1 MVKLFLRSSVLLL
14 LLGGARARATDVD
27 TFGFSGAMFD
37 RQGTLQ
43 LAAPGIG
50 GPGAFYAGGGLVYAD
65 SPLVVE
71 YEDGTEEQVVASQV
85 STRLMGG
92 YNLGGRLRFDLEVP
106 IYPAVRLAE
115 PTGNGV
121 DEQSFDR
128 VFAMGDLRLGATL
141 PLVRGES
148 FGLALA
154 PYLDLPTGSTDAY
167 VANGGVG
174 AGLKAALGGGA
185 GALGWAANLGL
196 GLGRAS
202 SLDETLSLGN
212 NLNGGVGLHY
222 AFNEQ
227 LLAGAELTA
236 ILPFVDGFDPWNKRD
251 VEGHLYGSWLGEEGL
266 LATLSAGTGLLA
278 GVGAPD
284 LRVALALAYSPAG
297 PEDADG
303 DGIVDDDDRCP
314 TQPEDK
320 DQFEDSDGCPDLDN
334 DRDGIL
340 DLSDECPNDPE
351 DKDGI
356 EDANG
361 CPDPDNDKDGTL
373 DVDDACP
380 LDPGPRTT
388 QGCPDKDGDTV
399 IDRED
404 ECVDD
409 PGPVELK
416 GCPDRDGDRVPDFR
430 DKCPDEPVDSRADPE
445 RSDGCPSKV
454 VLSKAQIVIL
464 DKVYFDFNKSNIKPV
479 SFGLLD
485 DVAKVIN
492 ANPQLQLIEVGGHT
506 DDVGSDSF
514 NLKLSQAR
522 VDAVVAYL
530 VKKGGVDPSRLV
542 AVGYGETKPISPN
555 TTEAGRA
562 DNRRVEF
569 NILKQN

>member
-14 LLGGARARATDVD
+14 LLAGARARATDVD

-92 YNLGGRLRFDLEVP
+92 YNLAGRVRFDLEVP
-106 IYPAVRLAE
+106 IYPSVRLAE

-121 DEQSFDR
+121 EEQSFDR
-128 VFAMGDLRLGATL
+128 VFGMGNLRLGATM
-141 PLVRGES
+141 PLIRGES
-148 FGLALA
+148 FGLAVA
-154 PYLDLPTGSTDAY
+154 PYLELPTGSAEAY
-167 VANGGVG
+167 VANGGLG
-174 AGLKAALGGGA
+174 AGLQAALGGGA

-212 NLNGGVGLHY
+212 NVNGGAGLHY
-222 AFNEQ
+222 AINEQ
-227 LLAGAELTA
+227 VLAGAELTA

-251 VEGHLYGSWLGEEGL
+251 VEGHLYGSWLGEGGL

-284 LRVALALAYSPAG
+284 FRVALALAYSPVG
-297 PEDADG
+297 PADADG

-314 TQPEDK
+314 TDPEDK
-320 DQFEDSDGCPDLDN
+320 DNFEDSDGCPDQ
-334 DRDGIL
+334 
-340 DLSDECPNDPE
+340 
-351 DKDGI
+351 
-356 EDANG
+356 
-361 CPDPDNDKDGTL
+361 DNDKDGNL

-380 LDPGPRTT
+380 IEPGPRTT

-404 ECVDD
+404 QCVND

-416 GCPDRDGDRVPDFR
+416 GCPDRDSDRVPDFR

-464 DKVYFDFNKSNIKPV
+464 DKVYFDFNKSIIKPV
-479 SFGLLD
+479 SYALLD

-492 ANPQLQLIEVGGHT
+492 ANPQLKLIEVGGHT
-506 DDVGSDSF
+506 DDVGSDTF
-514 NLKLSQAR
+514 NQKLSQAR
-522 VDAVVAYL
+522 VDAVLAYL
-530 VKKGGVDPSRLV
+530 VKKDGVDPSRLV

-555 TTEAGRA
+555 TTETGRA

-569 NILKQN
+569 NILKQD